1 MQQYLPSVDMTIPR
15 VTRDLLM
22 LAPSLSLSPIAP
34 LVLARSLEKKNDK
47 NKLKSTVLQK
57 TLKEVLLI
65 TVVKLK
71 SKSRRQDI

>member
-34 LVLARSLEKKNDK
+34 LVLARSLEKKMTRIN
-47 NKLKSTVLQK
+47 
-57 TLKEVLLI
+57 
-65 TVVKLK
+65 
-71 SKSRRQDI
+71 